1 MLVIFLV
8 GKRDFLRLWL
18 HTHGS
23 RTHARKHR
31 SWHKRVGQPFGEACP
46 GGLELSKRR
55 QVEDK
60 MCASDASSA
69 FGARR
74 QREPK
79 AFTPENGAEPHR
91 RVSNSLLLKLL
102 LKADLFYNLHKLL
115 SQPDLCQG
123 GLKERAAFQF
133 IKGKLFLKSTF
144 NHNTPFLIQSP

>member
-1 MLVIFLV
+1 M
-8 GKRDFLRLWL
+8 
-18 HTHGS
+18 
-23 RTHARKHR
+23 HARTGPGTSEWANLFER
-31 SWHKRVGQPFGEACP
+31 RVQR
-46 GGLELSKRR
+46 GLELSKRR

-79 AFTPENGAEPHR
+79 AFTPENGAEPHH
-91 RVSNSLLLKLL
+91 RVSNSLLLAIL

-115 SQPDLCQG
+115 AQPDLCQG

>member
-1 MLVIFLV
+1 MLGIFLV
-8 GKRDFLRLWL
+8 GKKSPSPTLAAHARLQDA
-18 HTHGS
+18 
-23 RTHARKHR
+23 RTHARTGPGTSEWANLFER
-31 SWHKRVGQPFGEACP
+31 RVQ

-91 RVSNSLLLKLL
+91 RVSNSLILALL
-102 LKADLFYNLHKLL
+102 LKADLF
-115 SQPDLCQG
+115 
-123 GLKERAAFQF
+123 
-133 IKGKLFLKSTF
+133 
-144 NHNTPFLIQSP
+144 